1 MASLFDAHIADM
13 FHEADTNRKLKVIRD
28 ELVLQRALFIA
39 AEKHRIG
46 LTTDEQY
53 GEFIKLVEK
62 ETNDTLEVITK
73 GDMKI

>member
-13 FHEADTNRKLKVIRD
+13 FHEADTNRKLKSIRD

-39 AEKHRIG
+39 AEKHRVG

-53 GEFIKLVEK
+53 REFIKLLEK
-62 ETNDTLEVITK
+62 ETNETLEVITK
-73 GDMKI
+73 GDMTM

>member
-1 MASLFDAHIADM
+1 MASLFDMHITDT
-13 FHEADTNRKLKVIRD
+13 FREAENNKKLKVIRD

-39 AEKHRIG
+39 AEKHRVG

-62 ETNDTLEVITK
+62 ETNETLEVITK
-73 GDMKI
+73 GDMEI

>member
-1 MASLFDAHIADM
+1 MASLFDAHMADM
-13 FHEADTNRKLKVIRD
+13 FREAETNRKLKVIRD

-73 GDMKI
+73 GDMEI

>member
-1 MASLFDAHIADM
+1 MASLFDAHMADM
-13 FHEADTNRKLKVIRD
+13 FREVETDRKLKIIRD

-62 ETNDTLEVITK
+62 ETNETLEVITK
-73 GDMKI
+73 GDTKI

>member
-1 MASLFDAHIADM
+1 MADM
-13 FHEADTNRKLKVIRD
+13 FREAEINRKLKVIRD

-39 AEKHRIG
+39 AEKHRVG

-73 GDMKI
+73 GDMNI